1 MNLEQ
6 YVRDAT
12 RTESRIDEVKVN
24 RKFLVDVLTLF
35 VSAGNMLDQIKKH
48 VFYGKEYRT
57 TKLNLDRFVIKAC
70 VDTMVVESAEAG
82 LDEETTIDVDPRLF
96 HAIVGLA
103 TEATELTEALANTLI
118 GSNTELDGINI
129 LEELGDLNWYE
140 AIAIDT
146 LNGDFENVLATN
158 IDKLRERFP
167 EKFTSDNAI
176 NRDVD
181 KERALLEEK
190 L

>member
-6 YVRDAT
+6 YVCDAT

-24 RKFLVDVLTLF
+24 RKFLIDVMTIF
-35 VSAGNMLDQIKKH
+35 ISAGNMLDQIKKH
-48 VFYGKEYRT
+48 VFYGKDYKT

-70 VDTMVVESAEAG
+70 VEMMALESAEAG
-82 LDEETTIDVDPRLF
+82 LDEETTINVDPRLF

-103 TEATELTEALANTLI
+103 TESTELVEALANSLI
-118 GSNTELDGINI
+118 GKYKELDGVNI
-129 LEELGDLNWYE
+129 LEEFGDLNWYE
-140 AIAIDT
+140 AIGIDA

-158 IDKLRERFP
+158 IEKLRERFP

-181 KERALLEEK
+181 KERALLEKK